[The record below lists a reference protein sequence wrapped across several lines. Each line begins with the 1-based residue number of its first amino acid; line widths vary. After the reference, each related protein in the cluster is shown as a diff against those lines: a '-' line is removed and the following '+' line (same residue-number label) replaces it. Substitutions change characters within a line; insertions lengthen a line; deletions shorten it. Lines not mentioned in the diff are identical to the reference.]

1 MVSAAGRTT
10 IRTLIVVTVL
20 AALAWALAESQ
31 TIQTEPLSLQLVL
44 ADGSDEQ
51 ASREEGPVVRIAPDQ
66 EWDGLVELTI
76 AGSAALMDAL
86 GDRLVG
92 TATLTVGADFPSE
105 PGVHEIDLRTAMRDS
120 ESFRGSGVTI
130 ESVSPPR
137 VRVEVGQLGVRELP
151 VTVAV
156 PDGVSLDGAPTVTP
170 GTVRFVA
177 PLSVLDEYGPAAAV
191 TARIGER
198 ELGPLVP
205 GRAETVRNVPVQLP
219 PGTDLGWFTRL
230 DPPRVDVGVTVRSKS
245 ATLTIPTLPVQVR
258 MSPAEVGRWLIEIE
272 PADQDLID
280 VVLTGPQEQLD
291 RIQRGEV
298 RPSAVISLSFADLES
313 GIEVARAQVADLPA
327 GVRAEIPNDAVRL
340 RIARVSQDDPAVSS
354 P

>member
-1 MVSAAGRTT
+1 MPSAPGRTT

-44 ADGSDEQ
+44 ADGSEGQ
-51 ASREEGPVVRIAPDQ
+51 SAREEGPVVRVAPDE
-66 EWDGLVELTI
+66 EWGGLVEVTI
-76 AGSAALMDAL
+76 AGSAALTDAL
-86 GDRLVG
+86 GDRLLG
-92 TATLTVGADFPSE
+92 TVTLTVGADFPSE
-105 PGVHEIDLRTAMRDS
+105 PGIHEIDLREAMRDS

-130 ESVSPPR
+130 ESVAPAR

-151 VTVAV
+151 VAV
-156 PDGVSLDGAPTVTP
+156 VVPEGVELDGTPTVTP
-170 GTVRFVA
+170 GTVRFIA
-177 PLSVLDEYGPAAAV
+177 PRSVLDEYGPAAVVSAIV
-191 TARIGER
+191 GER

-219 PGTDLGWFTRL
+219 PGTDLGWSIRL
-230 DPPRVDVGVTVRSKS
+230 DPSRVDVGVTVRSKS

-258 MSPAEVGRWLIEIE
+258 MSPAEVGRWSINIE

-298 RPSAVISLSFADLES
+298 RPSAVISLSFADLEA
-313 GIEVARAQVADLPA
+313 GIETARARVADLPA
-327 GVRAEIPNDAVRL
+327 GVRAQIPNDAVRL
-340 RIARVSQDDPAVSS
+340 RIARVSRDDPAVSG